1 MRPHTTVLLILA
13 VSLAA
18 CHDTGQDAETVI
30 DSGRMEA
37 AEPSRADTEATPL
50 SAGPA
55 AALEGPGSASFTTH
69 AAVDPPDVGVP
80 VYPGAHKL
88 AGGTWQLS
96 DDLDEGTHALT
107 TFALFTPHRLARV
120 VEFYRTRLQLDPAA
134 VFTLAGRAGQ
144 TVSITVETRRHSV
157 NLLLR
162 ESADPQGTRIEI
174 SAMAST
180 PRSPPT

>member
-13 VSLAA
+13 VSFAA
-18 CHDTGQDAETVI
+18 CQDAGQDARTVI
-30 DSGRMEA
+30 DSSGIEA
-37 AEPSRADTEATPL
+37 TEASRTDTEAAPL
-50 SAGPA
+50 SAGRSA
-55 AALEGPGSASFTTH
+55 AVDAPGSASFTAH
-69 AAVDPPDVGVP
+69 ATVDPPDVGVP
-80 VYPGAHKL
+80 AYPGAHKL

-96 DDLDEGTHALT
+96 DELDEGTQALT

-120 VEFYRTRLQLDPAA
+120 VEFYRTRLQVDPAA
-134 VFTLAGRAGQ
+134 VFTLKGGTGH
-144 TVSITVETRRHSV
+144 TVSMTVETRQHSV

-162 ESADPQGTRIEI
+162 ESVDPQGTRIEI